1 MFCDA
6 FKHDEV
12 SFTFHF
18 SRFTKN
24 EISRFTFHVSRK
36 MIYRSKAPLRIGL
49 AGGGTDVSPYSDLY
63 GGAILNATLSLYAH
77 ATIEPIQENGGH
89 PGGDSIVFTAI
100 DQMEEESFDA
110 SNDVPVNGKLILLK
124 GVYNRI
130 QKDYGLPK
138 KNFRLSTYV
147 DAPAGSGLGTSS
159 TLVVAII
166 GAFVEMLRLPL
177 GEYDIAHYAYE
188 IERKDLGLAGGK
200 QDQYAATFGGVNYME
215 FYDEDKVIVNPLR
228 IKQQYLFELENNLL
242 LYYTSKSRESAKIIE
257 QQARNVTDQK
267 ETSIE
272 AMHQL
277 KQQAQMMKEA
287 LLKGRLHEIG
297 EILDFGFQQ
306 KRKMATGISN
316 ELMDEIYETAKAAG
330 ATGGKISGAGGGGF
344 MIFYCPGNAKYTVA
358 KKLERFGGV
367 HRGYQFVEHGL
378 TTWTV

>member
-1 MFCDA
+1 
-6 FKHDEV
+6 
-12 SFTFHF
+12 
-18 SRFTKN
+18 
-24 EISRFTFHVSRK
+24 

-77 ATIEPIQENGGH
+77 ATIEPIEENKMILH
-89 PGGDSIVFTAI
+89 AI
-100 DQMEEESFDA
+100 DQQEEECVELTDEIPA
-110 SNDVPVNGKLILLK
+110 EGKLILLK

-130 QKDYGLPK
+130 QKDYGVNA
-138 KNFRLSTYV
+138 KNFRLSTFV

-159 TLVVAII
+159 TLVVAIV
-166 GAFVEMLRLPL
+166 GAFAEMLRLPL

-215 FYDEDKVIVNPLR
+215 FYDGDKVIVNPLR

-257 QQARNVTDQK
+257 QQANNVVNQ
-267 ETSIE
+267 EESSIE

-287 LLKGRLHEIG
+287 LLKGRLAEIG

-306 KRKMATGISN
+306 KRKMAHGISN
-316 ELMDEIYETAKAAG
+316 ELMEEIYETAKAAG

-344 MIFYCPGNAKYTVA
+344 MIFYCPGNAKYKVA
-358 KKLERFGGV
+358 KSLERFGGV
-367 HRGYQFVEHGL
+367 HRTYQFVEHGL